1 LRRNS
6 PPQAEGQKRP
16 KKPCSAWTNRRLK
29 TRYFQGFPH
38 CAKVFR
44 DRLYPHPRKPLSN
57 CLQITIERRSNMTT
71 TYTSYEQLPLAL
83 NADDV
88 AAVLGVSR
96 ANAYTIMHSKGFPTI
111 VIGKRMIVPKDKLLA
126 WMEEQLSA

>member
-1 LRRNS
+1 
-6 PPQAEGQKRP
+6 
-16 KKPCSAWTNRRLK
+16 
-29 TRYFQGFPH
+29 
-38 CAKVFR
+38 
-44 DRLYPHPRKPLSN
+44 
-57 CLQITIERRSNMTT
+57 MTT

-88 AAVLGVSR
+88 AAVLGDSR